1 MTTKIKVL
9 EFFALI
15 QSDINITNQ
24 KAKKKF

>member
-1 MTTKIKVL
+1 MTTKIKAL

-15 QSDINITNQ
+15 QSDINIKNQ